1 MDALTKIVRAEGAL
15 ALYNGLEATLWRHAS
30 WNGGYFGCIQGVKSV
45 IPEAEVPLTK
55 LMLSFYLNKNMYAR
69 N

>member
-30 WNGGYFGCIQGVKSV
+30 WNGGYFGCIQGVKSI
-45 IPEAEVPLTK
+45 IPEAEVLFPPTNAVV
-55 LMLSFYLNKNMYAR
+55 FN
-69 N
+69 